1 MATGEM
7 TWESVSAAVQA
18 HAARS
23 GEWAGA
29 PLPVRGIRL
38 RVEPRHP
45 FRGMDGACLDA
56 PLDVEGGDE
65 GDDGTIVRNVFTCW
79 RRMLRVFAC
88 QDGPGEPVYH
98 LALPLLADRLRPA
111 LLTIGASMAWD
122 VAAEARA
129 VESLAG
135 LVSPAAM
142 RSYLLTGSFL
152 ETSPRSRV
160 KYLFRKLRP
169 TVALT
174 GNGGGVRVLA
184 ALCLHPIG
192 YYEGTYAGAMV
203 PTDDVIAHLMLMR
216 GDEHGFWK
224 KASHH
229 PAWSAE
235 AGI

>member
-29 PLPVRGIRL
+29 PLPVWGVRL
-38 RVEPRHP
+38 RMEPRHP
-45 FRGMDGACLDA
+45 YRGLDGACLGA
-56 PLDVEGGDE
+56 PLDGDGDGDDE
-65 GDDGTIVRNVFTCW
+65 GGTIVRNEFPCW
-79 RRMLRVFAC
+79 QRMVRVLVC
-88 QDGPGEPVYH
+88 QDGPSAPVYH
-98 LALPLLADRLRPA
+98 LTLPLLEDRLRPA

-129 VESLAG
+129 VETLSG

-152 ETSPRSRV
+152 ETSRRSGV

-169 TVALT
+169 TVALS

-224 KASHH
+224 KANQH
-229 PAWSAE
+229 PAWSAA